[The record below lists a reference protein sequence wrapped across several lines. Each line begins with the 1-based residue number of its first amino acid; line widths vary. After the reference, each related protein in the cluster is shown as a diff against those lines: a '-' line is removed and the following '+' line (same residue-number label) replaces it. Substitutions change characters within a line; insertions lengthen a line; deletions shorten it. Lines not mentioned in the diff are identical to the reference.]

1 MRSRLVLLVGLLA
14 IGGVACATTSPG
26 VTATRSRQGS
36 SGNLI
41 PGTPDTTTPGTG
53 TPGTGT
59 PGTDSTGSTAT
70 SSPNT
75 TTGGTATPTSYDI
88 IDGVVDFGANK
99 KSQPYDGFLTHAFKD
114 IEGFWAEEY
123 KATYGTE
130 WKPLSGGIYAAYPDR
145 TEPIPG
151 CGNAQTAYDDVKGN
165 AFYCGQGDFMV
176 YDDATLLPQLVD
188 ELGKEAVAIVLAHEF
203 GHAVQARAGNSKQPV
218 ILSEQQADC
227 FAGAWA
233 AHVASG
239 ASDNIKFGDRAV
251 RAGLIAMIQV
261 RDPVQLAGQND
272 PNAHGTGFDRVGAFQ
287 DGFKGG
293 PKRCKTFYTENRKL
307 INIPYAQ
314 QDPNN
319 GNLPLVDS
327 NPDPKLGPQDI
338 ETLLP
343 ASLDFFWKQLT
354 KSNSVPFTTPKFA
367 TYPSAGPYPTC
378 DGVDASAWKNN
389 AVFCKADNTIYY
401 DVDYAGQQ
409 ASRIGDMSVGYLYS
423 TAYSDAIQNAL
434 HSKRTGEQRALM
446 NDCLTGAW
454 ARFISPPIPKDR
466 TDKLEL
472 SAGDLDEAIV
482 TAIVRAD
489 PTTDTNKVGS
499 AFEKIDAFRAG
510 VLGDVNTCN
519 AQYK

>member
-1 MRSRLVLLVGLLA
+1 MRSRWVLLVGLLA
-14 IGGVACATTSPG
+14 ITGVACATTSPG

-36 SGNLI
+36 SGQLVPGAPPDTAT
-41 PGTPDTTTPGTG
+41 PGTGSTGNTGSPGSSSPDTTTGT
-53 TPGTGT
+53 TKPA
-59 PGTDSTGSTAT
+59 AT
-70 SSPNT
+70 
-75 TTGGTATPTSYDI
+75 YDI
-88 IDGVVDFGANK
+88 IDGVVNFGANK
-99 KSQPYDGFLTHAFKD
+99 KPQAYDGFLTHAFKD
-114 IEGFWAEEY
+114 IEAFWADQY
-123 KATYGTE
+123 QATYGTE
-130 WKPLSGGIYAAYPDR
+130 WKPLSGGIYAAYPER

-151 CGNAQTAYDDVKGN
+151 CGSAETTYSDVKGN

-176 YDDATLLPQLVD
+176 YDDAALLPQLVD

-203 GHAVQARAGNSKQPV
+203 GHAVQARAGNSHQPV

-227 FAGAWA
+227 FAGAWS

-239 ASDNIKFGDRAV
+239 ASDTMTFDDRAV

-307 INIPYAQ
+307 INIPYV

-327 NPDPKLGPQDI
+327 NPDPTLGRQDI

-354 KSNSVPFTTPKFA
+354 ASNHVPFTAPKFA
-367 TYPSAGPYPTC
+367 TYPGAGPYPTC
-378 DGVDASAWKNN
+378 DGIDASAWKNN
-389 AVFCKADNTIYY
+389 AVFCTSDNTIYY

-409 ASRIGDMSVGYLYS
+409 ATRIGDMSVGYLYS

-434 HSKRTGEQRALM
+434 HSSRTGEKRALM

-454 ARFISPPIPKDR
+454 ARFISPPIPTDR

-489 PTTDTNKVGS
+489 PSTDTNKVGS

-510 VLGDVNTCN
+510 VLGDVNKCN

>member
-1 MRSRLVLLVGLLA
+1 VLLVGLLT

-26 VTATRSRQGS
+26 VTATRSREGASGQLVPGS
-36 SGNLI
+36 
-41 PGTPDTTTPGTG
+41 TTPGTG
-53 TPGTGT
+53 STSGSTGNSSTGSSTPGTT
-59 PGTDSTGSTAT
+59 PGSTPGSTPTTKPAT
-70 SSPNT
+70 N
-75 TTGGTATPTSYDI
+75 YDI
-88 IDGVVDFGANK
+88 IPGVVDFGANK
-99 KSQPYDGFLTHAFKD
+99 KSQAYDGFLTHAFKD
-114 IEGFWAEEY
+114 IESFWAEEFP
-123 KATYGTE
+123 ATYGTP
-130 WKPLSGGIYAAYPDR
+130 WKPLSGGIYAAYPER
-145 TEPIPG
+145 TEKIPG
-151 CGNAQTAYDDVKGN
+151 CGTPQTAYDDVKGN
-165 AFYCGQGDFMV
+165 AFYCADGDFMV
-176 YDDATLLPQLVD
+176 YDDSELLPQLVD

-203 GHAVQARAGNSKQPV
+203 GHAVQARAGNSHQPV

-227 FAGAWA
+227 FAGAWS

-239 ASDNIKFGDRAV
+239 ASDTISFDDRAV

-307 INIPYAQ
+307 IDIPYV

-327 NPDPKLGPQDI
+327 NPDPTNGPQDI

-343 ASLDFFWKQLT
+343 ASLNFFWKQLT
-354 KSNSVPFTTPKFA
+354 ASNHVPFTEPKFV
-367 TYPSAGPYPTC
+367 TYPGAGPYPTC
-378 DGVDASAWKNN
+378 DGVDPSAWKNN
-389 AVFCKADNTIYY
+389 AIYCKADNTIYY
-401 DVDYAGQQ
+401 DVDYAGRE
-409 ASRIGDMSVGYLYS
+409 ATRIGDMSVGYLYS
-423 TAYSDAIQNAL
+423 TAYSDAIQTAL
-434 HSKRTGEQRALM
+434 HSTRTGEKRALM

-454 ARFISPPIPKDR
+454 ARFISPPIPTDR

-489 PTTDTNKVGS
+489 PTADTNKVGS

-510 VLGDVNTCN
+510 VLGDVNKCN
-519 AQYK
+519 AQFK